1 MQMLKSAH
9 LGLFVAL
16 FLGYSIADA
25 EASMNKCTDGKQIT
39 YTNEPC
45 EKTGLKAAG
54 PIKDSVTVVPAA
66 PVPKKELSENL
77 DKDHSEGSEISGKK
91 VSINDDSGTEV
102 PRAPAIKPVSPL
114 LDKMLNWLH

>member
-1 MQMLKSAH
+1 MLKSAH
-9 LGLFVAL
+9 LGLFAVL
-16 FLGYSIADA
+16 FFCYSIADA
-25 EASMNKCTDGKQIT
+25 DASMNKCTDGKQMT

-45 EKTGLKAAG
+45 EKTGLNAAG

-66 PVPKKELSENL
+66 TVSKKESSENSG
-77 DKDHSEGSEISGKK
+77 KEHAEGSEISGKK
-91 VSINDDSGTEV
+91 VSMNDDSGTEV